1 MYHCNSLMWS
11 DPQKKVSSLHFSDIN
26 TSITAKLHST
36 GNGSLISH
44 SLISLL
50 VALELPMSLF
60 DLTDSL
66 KTTMAMVDDLV
77 WEICILM
84 QRFLDNSFKVIL
96 KSWGS

>member
-1 MYHCNSLMWS
+1 
-11 DPQKKVSSLHFSDIN
+11 
-26 TSITAKLHST
+26 
-36 GNGSLISH
+36 
-44 SLISLL
+44 
-50 VALELPMSLF
+50 MSLF